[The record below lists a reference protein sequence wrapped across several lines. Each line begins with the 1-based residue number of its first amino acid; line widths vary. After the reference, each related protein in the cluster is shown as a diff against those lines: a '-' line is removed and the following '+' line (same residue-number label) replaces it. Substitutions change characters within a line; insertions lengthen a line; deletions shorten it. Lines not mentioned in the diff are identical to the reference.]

1 MKHPLPALAQTGL
14 FIVMLGAPCR
24 AADPAQ
30 GSGDAARGKI
40 LFQQSCALC
49 HATVLGPG
57 NTAVSG
63 QGPNLVGVM
72 GRRAASFPG
81 FHYSRAL
88 IGSGI
93 TWSPATLEHF
103 LAAPTADVPGTTM
116 PIAVPNAAD
125 RLDLVAYL
133 GTVTA
138 PGGVSAPVS
147 AAPVQAGPHAPEPG
161 DWMND
166 APGLKH
172 SVDLA
177 ALPAPFSTVSAGNG
191 PEVVAP
197 PAGAVPSVP
206 QGFTVKLFASGLS
219 APRLL
224 RVAPNHDIFIAETRA
239 GRIRMMRAA
248 DGAGAPSQTEVFADG
263 LNGPFGV
270 AFYPAGDDPQW
281 LYVANNNSVVRFPYR
296 NGDLRARAAAETIVP
311 VLCAGTGGHST
322 RDVAF
327 SRDGRRMFIS
337 VGSGSNVAED
347 MEKLSG
353 AALQDWQS
361 SHTLGAT
368 WGRETD
374 RADVLAFDP
383 QGKHVGVF
391 ATGIRNCVGMAI
403 DPSNGTL
410 WCSTNERDGLGNNL
424 PPDYITR
431 VREGAFYGWPWYYI
445 GANEDPRH
453 KDERPDLKDKVTVPD
468 VLIQAHS
475 ASLEMT
481 FYEATQFPADYRGN
495 IFAAEHGSWNRANRT
510 GYKVIRV
517 IVKDGVPTGEYDDFA
532 TGFVVNDAEV
542 WGRPVGVAVDKDGA
556 LLVSEDA
563 SGTVWRIT
571 YAGNAAQH

>member
-1 MKHPLPALAQTGL
+1 MPHPIPTIVAGSVAAFVLAATLPLLAQTNSTLLEGK
-14 FIVMLGAPCR
+14 
-24 AADPAQ
+24 AAF
-30 GSGDAARGKI
+30 GDW
-40 LFQQSCALC
+40 
-49 HATVLGPG
+49 HAD
-57 NTAVSG
+57 S
-63 QGPNLVGVM
+63 
-72 GRRAASFPG
+72 
-81 FHYSRAL
+81 
-88 IGSGI
+88 
-93 TWSPATLEHF
+93 
-103 LAAPTADVPGTTM
+103 PGTRRLIRPQDVLAPDSAQSVRNTVTNVHRTDAQK
-116 PIAVPNAAD
+116 PIVPN
-125 RLDLVAYL
+125 
-133 GTVTA
+133 G
-138 PGGVSAPVS
+138 
-147 AAPVQAGPHAPEPG
+147 
-161 DWMND
+161 
-166 APGLKH
+166 
-172 SVDLA
+172 
-177 ALPAPFSTVSAGNG
+177 F
-191 PEVVAP
+191 EVNE
-197 PAGAVPSVP
+197 
-206 QGFTVKLFASGLS
+206 FASGLEH
-219 APRLL
+219 PRLI
-224 RVAPNHDIFIAETRA
+224 RVAPNGD
-239 GRIRMMRAA
+239 
-248 DGAGAPSQTEVFADG
+248 VFAAESAAGSIRVLRPNGARSEQASVFASG
-263 LNGPFGV
+263 LFGPFGI
-270 AFYPAGDDPQW
+270 AFYPPGPNPEWVYVGDTD
-281 LYVANNNSVVRFPYR
+281 SVVRFPYR
-296 NGDLRARAAAETIVP
+296 NGDLTARGPAETIVP
-311 VLCAGTGGHST
+311 RLPVGGHRT
-322 RDVAF
+322 RDVVF
-327 SRDGRRMFIS
+327 SPNGQTMYVS
-337 VGSGSNVAED
+337 VGPGSNVAED

-361 SHTLGAT
+361 SHPLGAT